1 MKWPFQLAQFSR
13 TQGFGLKVTSYKVPV
28 SASAS
33 FTVRSIVACLIAS
46 GRPGFVL
53 MLSRAFPSISD
64 DFVASCAVALGI
76 CGEEVIYLPWKRL
89 RWRDCGVAIEPR
101 FSMTLVWFCPF
112 SESSFM
118 FYPNFV
124 NAILFLCLV
133 FLFDKNTPFIPPWLF
148 SLSPAA
154 RE

>member
-89 RWRDCGVAIEPR
+89 RWREPTDCGVAIEPR
-101 FSMTLVWFCPF
+101 FSMTLVWFVPF
-112 SESSFM
+112 LKAVLCFTLILSMPFCSCLLFFFLTKIRRSFHGG
-118 FYPNFV
+118 FFRFHP
-124 NAILFLCLV
+124 
-133 FLFDKNTPFIPPWLF
+133 
-148 SLSPAA
+148 
-154 RE
+154 